1 MSQEQPRRP
10 QGDSSNF
17 QDPIKYGDV
26 FNVTGDLAQKPVAP
40 QDAAMMQ
47 SAETRVIGRT
57 QSGGVAATMQSASSI
72 NEQAGLVGHRD
83 VSDITGDRGVTVMET
98 QVAGRRIVTE
108 AVGGQVVGQ
117 YVQPTSNQPAQ
128 VGAGAAAGGG
138 GDTAKLTIGEALE
151 ATAHTVGDKPVEQ
164 SDAAAIQAA
173 EMRATGRNEIT
184 PGGLAAT
191 AQSAAAYNAGCD
203 RDEDKIKMSDIVSGA
218 MARLPADKPVTKQD
232 AEGVVG
238 AEMRNNPN
246 VTTTPG
252 GVAASVAAAARL
264 NENTYNSNDNQ

>member
-10 QGDSSNF
+10 QGDSSNS

-47 SAETRVIGRT
+47 SAETRVIG
-57 QSGGVAATMQSASSI
+57 QIQPGGVAATMQSASRK

-83 VSDITGDRGVTVMET
+83 DSDITSDRDVTVMET
-98 QVAGRRIVTE
+98 QVVGRRIVTE
-108 AVGGQVVGQ
+108 AVGDQVVGQ

-128 VGAGAAAGGG
+128 AGAGATARGG
-138 GDTAKLTIGEALE
+138 GDTEKLTIGEALE

-164 SDAAAIQAA
+164 SDAAAIHAA

-184 PGGLAAT
+184 PGGLASM

-203 RDEDKIKMSDIVSGA
+203 RDEDKIKMSDIMSGA
-218 MARLPADKPVTKQD
+218 TAKLPADKPVTRQD
-232 AEGVVG
+232 PEGVVG

-246 VTTTPG
+246 LTTTPG
-252 GVAASVAAAARL
+252 GVATSVAAAARL
-264 NENTYNSNDNQ
+264 NENTNNNNNNQ

>member
-10 QGDSSNF
+10 QAED

-26 FNVTGDLAQKPVAP
+26 FNVSGDLAQKPVAP

-47 SAETRVIGRT
+47 SAETRVFGQT
-57 QSGGVAATMQSASSI
+57 QPGGVAASMQSAARL

-83 VSDITGDRGVTVMET
+83 VNDITGDRGVTVMET
-98 QVAGRRIVTE
+98 QVAGTRIVTE
-108 AVGGQVVGQ
+108 SVGGQVVGQ
-117 YVQPTSNQPAQ
+117 YVQPISNQPAQ
-128 VGAGAAAGGG
+128 AGAGAGAA
-138 GDTAKLTIGEALE
+138 GDDAVKLTIGEALE

-184 PGGLAAT
+184 PGGLAAM
-191 AQSAAAYNAGCD
+191 AQSAAAYNSGCA
-203 RDEDKIKMSDIVSGA
+203 REEDKIKMSDIMSGA
-218 MARLPADKPVTKQD
+218 TARLAADKPATRQD

-246 VTTTPG
+246 VMTTPG
-252 GVAASVAAAARL
+252 GVAASVVAAARL
-264 NENTYNSNDNQ
+264 NEKSANQ